1 MEWVYDKNNLKPQTF
16 IENHFMQERTVGAVE
31 ITTIYK
37 TDSFLSSTGGNEHVH
52 KWPHPGQNTGS
63 GPGTQKKIERIQFE
77 KIR

>member
-16 IENHFMQERTVGAVE
+16 IENHFMQERAVGAVE

-52 KWPHPGQNTGS
+52 KWPRPGQNTGS